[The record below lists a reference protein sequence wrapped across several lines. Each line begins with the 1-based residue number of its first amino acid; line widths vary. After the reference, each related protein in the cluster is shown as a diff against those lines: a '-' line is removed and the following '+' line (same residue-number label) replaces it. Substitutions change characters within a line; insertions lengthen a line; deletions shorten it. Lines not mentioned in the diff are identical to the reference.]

1 MEDGTVLSRIDE
13 LVAEEHAILEREG
26 SGKARE
32 DDHRRLEDVQATLDQ
47 CWDLL
52 RQRRALRSQGNDPD
66 LAQTRSK
73 ATVERYEQ

>member
-1 MEDGTVLSRIDE
+1 MEDRTLLSRIDE

-26 SGKARE
+26 SGNARD
-32 DDHRRLEDVQATLDQ
+32 DDHRRLGDVQATLDQ